1 MRYHPPRHRVAGA
14 LSRDHYL
21 EGIVLVTSSA
31 LTAHAQDEWGAEPG
45 CGLTAARAIHGGI
58 DWMYMRVSS
67 FVCLSSAHAAHAHGM
82 PHVAHVSSV

>member
-1 MRYHPPRHRVAGA
+1 MRCHSPRHRVAGA

-21 EGIVLVTSSA
+21 EGIVLVTCSA

-58 DWMYMRVSS
+58 DWLYMRVSPLV
-67 FVCLSSAHAAHAHGM
+67 FLPSAHAAHAHGM
-82 PHVAHVSSV
+82 PHVAHVSGV

>member
-1 MRYHPPRHRVAGA
+1 
-14 LSRDHYL
+14 
-21 EGIVLVTSSA
+21 VLVARSA

-58 DWMYMRVSS
+58 DWLYMRVSPL
-67 FVCLSSAHAAHAHGM
+67 VCLSSAHAAHAHGM